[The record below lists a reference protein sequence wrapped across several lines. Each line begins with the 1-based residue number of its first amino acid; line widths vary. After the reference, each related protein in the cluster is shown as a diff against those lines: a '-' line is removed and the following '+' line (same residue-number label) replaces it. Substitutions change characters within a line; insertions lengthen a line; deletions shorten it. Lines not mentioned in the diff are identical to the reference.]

1 MPIPIPTNTN
11 ANSNSENESDFS
23 ESESELD
30 SENSTLTGDYVNS
43 DDDEYFI
50 RFNSTTNYDNVEY
63 VMICDTCYTL
73 SDNNTSPIQDYEEED
88 DDCLECKHY
97 VMVYFINGYVEQQMM
112 DKNEINDI
120 CRLQGIDI
128 SSNDVFKH
136 LLE

>member
-1 MPIPIPTNTN
+1 MPIPIPTK
-11 ANSNSENESDFS
+11 SNSENEYEYDCP

-30 SENSTLTGDYVNS
+30 SESSTLTGDDDD

-50 RFNSTTNYDNVEY
+50 RFDSNTNYDNVEY

>member
-1 MPIPIPTNTN
+1 MPIPIPTK
-11 ANSNSENESDFS
+11 SNSENEYEYDCP

-30 SENSTLTGDYVNS
+30 SESSTLTGDD

-50 RFNSTTNYDNVEY
+50 RFESNTNYDNVEY

-120 CRLQGIDI
+120 CRLQEIDI

>member
-1 MPIPIPTNTN
+1 MPIPIPTK
-11 ANSNSENESDFS
+11 SNSENEYEYDCP

-30 SENSTLTGDYVNS
+30 SESSTLTGDD

-50 RFNSTTNYDNVEY
+50 RFESNTNYDNVEY